1 MLVLTMVNLV
11 GLILMFKILKIDK
24 AIKNVIYA
32 YIVFSF
38 FILVMSQLNPIGL
51 YNVNYK
57 VYLMWIINIDIFLLI
72 YTMIIGKY
80 KSDIQKNETIDKILN
95 SKLILYLQII
105 LMFILA
111 YYSYR
116 FNLIVKSTIDASQI
130 RIAAFTQ
137 LFNSYTESILYNY
150 GIVTL
155 YRCMTILTSI
165 LIVNKKIKNP
175 ICILGIMNIILYMTV
190 GYGRMNLYEFAI
202 FSIITFFIYHSNTE
216 IKINLKKMFVLITLI
231 ILLLVLS
238 LIPLAIR
245 VGINPFDFEKIYNVI
260 IEKQLM
266 QIITYFTGG
275 FRALDIFLYKGF
287 NLSETIMPGKATFG
301 GIDEFIEIIMTAIGK
316 EYTSFNTLV
325 GEITQRD
332 ILIGD
337 NIYFNAFYTCIM
349 NFYFDFGDFGI
360 IIGPVIH
367 AMLVG
372 YCTINM
378 CKQKNIISQILFIF
392 TIMNLFSSIYR
403 WNYQSGSTTFTLLI
417 MIILNMIIKRRKKS
431 ENTLDSKYDISISSQ
446 ANRT

>member
-1 MLVLTMVNLV
+1 MLVLTIANLIA
-11 GLILMFKILKIDK
+11 LILIFKILKLDR
-24 AIKNVIYA
+24 AIKNIIYV
-32 YIVFSF
+32 YIGFSF
-38 FILVMSQLNPIGL
+38 LTLVISQLNPEGL
-51 YNVNYK
+51 YNVDYK
-57 VYLMWIINIDIFLLI
+57 VYLMWIINIDIFLLV
-72 YTMIIGKY
+72 YTMIIGKC
-80 KSDIQKNETIDKILN
+80 KSNIQKNETIDKILK

-105 LMFILA
+105 LMIALA

-116 FNLIVKSTIDASQI
+116 FNLIVKSTIDPSQI
-130 RIAAFTQ
+130 RIAVFSK
-137 LFNSYTESILYNY
+137 LFNSYTENILYNY

-155 YRCMTILTSI
+155 YRCMAIITSI
-165 LIVNKKIKNP
+165 LIVNKRIKNP
-175 ICILGIMNIILYMTV
+175 ICISGIINLILYITI
-190 GYGRMNLYEFAI
+190 GYGRMSIYEFAI
-202 FSIITFFIYHSNTE
+202 FLIIAFCVYYSNTK
-216 IKINLKKMFVLITLI
+216 IKINLKKMLTLITLV
-231 ILLLVLS
+231 ILLLALS

-245 VGINPFDFEKIYNVI
+245 MGISPFNFEKIYNVI
-260 IEKQLM
+260 IKEQLI

-275 FRALDIFLYKGF
+275 FRALDAFLNNGF
-287 NLSETIMPGKATFG
+287 VLSDTIIPGKATFG
-301 GIDEFIEIIMTAIGK
+301 GIDEIIEIIATIIGK

-325 GEITQRD
+325 GGVTQKN